1 MSAPAAGVARRR
13 FLARVLGAWAGSAWL
28 GGLFDALSAR
38 AATQL
43 DDTPYIGEIRL
54 FAGPTAPQD
63 WALCDGQQL
72 LIADYSALYQLIG
85 TTYGGDGVTT
95 FNLPDLRGRLPVHA
109 GPGYVLAQQEG
120 EETLTLTVGQLAGH
134 AHGLLGG
141 SAPGSS
147 DDPTGRLPARNAA
160 GVPAY
165 APASNTALSSA
176 TMLAT
181 GGSGSHP
188 NVQPWL
194 GIHFIISLFGIYPSQ
209 T

>member
-1 MSAPAAGVARRR
+1 VSGPAAGVPRRR
-13 FLARVLGAWAGSAWL
+13 FLARALGAWAGSAWL
-28 GGLFDALSAR
+28 GGWLDALSAR

-43 DDTPYIGEIRL
+43 DDTPFIGEIRL

-63 WALCDGQQL
+63 WAFCDGQQV
-72 LIADYSALYQLIG
+72 LIADNQPLFQLIG
-85 TTYGGDGVTT
+85 TSYGGDGVTT
-95 FNLPDLRGRLPVHA
+95 FNLPDLRGRLPLHV
-109 GPGYVLAQQEG
+109 GPGY
-120 EETLTLTVGQLAGH
+120 TLGQLAGEETVTLTVAQLPGH
-134 AHGLLGG
+134 AHTALAG

-147 DDPTGRLPARNAA
+147 DDPTGRVPARNAA

-165 APASNTALSSA
+165 APVSNTALAPA

-194 GIHFIISLFGIYPSQ
+194 GIHFIISLFGVYPSQ